1 MRDEGSEEGGGTDL
15 VEGYRSCELH
25 GWTSG
30 SRDDLQFWHTIKTS
44 VANVARIHR
53 AKFFHC
59 LRSVSAG
66 VNHAG
71 IWSVSARDC
80 MREGGRSSS
89 AMGVS
94 WGRGRGSGSGR
105 GSGTCRNVNRLRTS
119 TDCLQIIPS
128 TRRSCG
134 ARHYVMR
141 KQITAPA
148 AVHVIDNDTSA
159 SPYHTAMSLRDKSCY
174 TLTIHPYNTDPAIFE
189 LIESVGPATGNE
201 KPRYAR
207 VKETREDESYS
218 SAIYGMYR

>member
-1 MRDEGSEEGGGTDL
+1 MGDGP
-15 VEGYRSCELH
+15 
-25 GWTSG
+25 
-30 SRDDLQFWHTIKTS
+30 RDDLQFWHTIRTS
-44 VANVARIHR
+44 VAKVASIHR

-59 LRSVSAG
+59 LRFVSAG

-71 IWSVSARDC
+71 IWSASARDC

-89 AMGVS
+89 MGDL
-94 WGRGRGSGSGR
+94 WGRGRGSGSGA
-105 GSGTCRNVNRLRTS
+105 CRNVNRLWTS

-174 TLTIHPYNTDPAIFE
+174 TLTIHPSNADPAISE

-218 SAIYGMYR
+218 SAIYGMYRWIHTLPQQSACQRTIQMA